1 MPCADRTGRLLLLT
15 ALLAGA
21 ALPVVAAAP
30 AKPGIVAAPTV
41 VAGQGLPGA
50 LTGPGGG
57 MEAAPSPPPGSGG
70 RRVEVRTG
78 VAEQDPLAG
87 VPGPAAA
94 LAAAPAQPDPA
105 APEPSARRVTVFL
118 SRALGEQALREA
130 FRAAAGRADT
140 VVVFRGLAE
149 GERLR
154 DFVRAVA
161 QWTAGIEP
169 PPAVQ
174 LDPLAFR
181 AGAVTTVPEIQV
193 TEGGIEL
200 ARVRGLTDPGWL
212 LARIAAG
219 ARGDLGPQGPTVAVL
234 EPDLIETLQR
244 RLAALDLAQLRE
256 RALARF
262 WTRADFVVL
271 PEASAPRERRIDPSV
286 VAGRDLLLP
295 DGTLLVRAGERLN
308 PLAHLP
314 LTRRLVVFDATRPAQ
329 VAAARRLGQVS
340 GAPVTYLA
348 TRLPRA
354 EGWEALRRIE
364 DTLAAPVYLLSAAL
378 RERLALER
386 VPAEARAEG
395 PLLVV
400 REVVP

>member
-1 MPCADRTGRLLLLT
+1 MPCADRIGRLLLLT
-15 ALLAGA
+15 A
-21 ALPVVAAAP
+21 
-30 AKPGIVAAPTV
+30 V
-41 VAGQGLPGA
+41 VAGAGLPADAAPVEEGRAAARTA
-50 LTGPGGG
+50 LTG
-57 MEAAPSPPPGSGG
+57 
-70 RRVEVRTG
+70 
-78 VAEQDPLAG
+78 QDPLAG
-87 VPGPAAA
+87 VPGPAGA
-94 LAAAPAQPDPA
+94 LPAAPGSAQPDPA
-105 APEPSARRVTVFL
+105 APVPSARRVTVFL

-130 FRAAAGRADT
+130 FHAASGRADT

-161 QWTAGIEP
+161 QWTKGIDP

-181 AGAVTTVPEIQV
+181 AGGVTTVPEIQV
-193 TEGGIEL
+193 TEDGVEL

-212 LARIAAG
+212 LARITAG

-271 PEASAPRERRIDPSV
+271 PEASAPRERWIDPSV

-329 VAAARRLGQVS
+329 VAAARRLGQAS

-354 EGWEALRRIE
+354 EGWDALRRVE